1 MQNKLSFHQT
11 SVSLEII
18 GLPDYSNNENKDQ
31 ISIISQ
37 WKLNIINKPLIEGKI
52 EHLEPIMNAFYIYS
66 NLLIK
71 NELPVY
77 KSKLID
83 IPKPPFAAIS
93 ALLHVRPAAPIS

>member
-37 WKLNIINKPLIEGKI
+37 WKLTYSIVFVFKMLIA
-52 EHLEPIMNAFYIYS
+52 LYS
-66 NLLIK
+66 GFISSFFSIF
-71 NELPVY
+71 
-77 KSKLID
+77 SKGL
-83 IPKPPFAAIS
+83 
-93 ALLHVRPAAPIS
+93 